1 MPKLIIHQTREY
13 GRIQKGMGLGIY
25 LNGKKVGVIHSNE
38 TKVFELEVGRYELRI
53 KTAML
58 HHLAEQSID
67 LSEQEVKKLELS
79 ANKKMLKKFLMILL
93 ILLFIGLIYSWVMWF
108 FLCYQVYLLVYML
121 KGSLNEL
128 LVLKEVNE
136 VQSV

>member
-1 MPKLIIHQTREY
+1 MAIAGN
-13 GRIQKGMGLGIY
+13 GR
-25 LNGKKVGVIHSNE
+25 KKVGVIHSNE

-79 ANKKMLKKFLMILL
+79 ANKKMLKKFVIPKNNPPK
-93 ILLFIGLIYSWVMWF
+93 IVGFERDAVFVGVKSIDS
-108 FLCYQVYLLVYML
+108 
-121 KGSLNEL
+121 K
-128 LVLKEVNE
+128 K
-136 VQSV
+136 